1 MLLFFPQAQANS
13 KRYWKRAMNL
23 SLPLLF
29 AKNSEKN
36 MEKLLVLT
44 KMPLVIYLVMS
55 VVLLACLA
63 RFSMDAVVLK
73 VIDS

>member
-1 MLLFFPQAQANS
+1 
-13 KRYWKRAMNL
+13 MNL

-63 RFSMDAVVLK
+63 RFYMDAVVLK